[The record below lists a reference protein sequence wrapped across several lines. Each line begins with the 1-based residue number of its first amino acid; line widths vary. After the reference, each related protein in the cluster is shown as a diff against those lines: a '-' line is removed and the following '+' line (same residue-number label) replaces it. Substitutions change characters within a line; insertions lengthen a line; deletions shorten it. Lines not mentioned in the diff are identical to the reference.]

1 MTSPRSA
8 TTSARPGMPS
18 WRTFAG
24 SSPRWKAGRG
34 RRDGGETYAGS
45 HGEATRASRARH
57 QRARGTRDARA
68 VRVADRSGR
77 ADAAGEYARR
87 ALRFRAG
94 EPRGL
99 EDGGWPV
106 GHRTDGRR
114 PEWRTGARPAVGR
127 PRVPP

>member
-8 TTSARPGMPS
+8 TSSARPGMPS

-24 SSPRWKAGRG
+24 SSRTWKASGG
-34 RRDGGETYAGS
+34 RRVGGETYAGS

-77 ADAAGEYARR
+77 ADAADEYARR
-87 ALRFRAG
+87 ALRFRAR

-99 EDGGWPV
+99 EDGEPPV
-106 GHRTDGRR
+106 GDRADGPR
-114 PEWRTGARPAVGR
+114 P
-127 PRVPP
+127 